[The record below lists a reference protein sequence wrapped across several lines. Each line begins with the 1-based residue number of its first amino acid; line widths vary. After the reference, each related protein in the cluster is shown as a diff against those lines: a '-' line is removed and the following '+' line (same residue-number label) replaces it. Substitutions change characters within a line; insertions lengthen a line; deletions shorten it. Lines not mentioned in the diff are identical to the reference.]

1 MRLGTIQRI
10 SIREVAEDLFIKH
23 TQSGGKIRSSSIVM
37 MRKISFIKH
46 LQSGGR
52 IRSSSIV
59 KMRKIRSSSICLQSG
74 GEFRITKEAEDGA
87 GFLLQSSSSQ
97 NSSVDKSVE

>member
-23 TQSGGKIRSSSIVM
+23 TQSGGK
-37 MRKISFIKH
+37 
-46 LQSGGR
+46 